1 MALRVLLYMEGDA
14 GEADKNREM
23 KKENSYTHVLKYT
36 GLFGG
41 VQGLNIAITL
51 IRNKFVALLLGPAGM
66 GLVSLFNTV
75 VNFFSQATNLGISFS
90 AVRHISE
97 LFDNGTPEEV
107 AHFVKIVRGW
117 SLLTALAGMLLL
129 AMLGPTLSSSV
140 FSWGNHTLHFILLSP
155 IVAILAITGGETAIL
170 KGARRLKPLAIVQ
183 VVTMVAALAISLPV
197 YYVFGVSGIVP
208 VLVMLATV
216 TMIVTMRFSCRL
228 YPYTI
233 RGAKGVLGEG
243 MEMVR
248 LGVAF
253 VLAGVFGSGAELAI
267 RTFLNLEGDLDI
279 VGLYNAA
286 YMLTITYAGM
296 VFSAMETDYFPRLS
310 AIAADRVATNDTVN
324 RQIEISLLLVSPML
338 VALIVFL
345 PIIMPL
351 LYSSRFMAIVGMAQI
366 AVFSMYFKAIVL
378 PIEYINLAKSDSRS
392 YLAIELFYDVIIVL
406 LIVCF
411 YRRFGLWGT
420 GLALTVAHLLN
431 LIVVLVYAKIRY
443 GFSLSR
449 GAVAYCL
456 AQLPLGVM
464 AYGFTFIG
472 TTWMQWTAEIAIVV
486 ASCAISLYIIAY
498 KKTSLWNKLKNKI
511 SHHA

>member
-1 MALRVLLYMEGDA
+1 
-14 GEADKNREM
+14 
-23 KKENSYTHVLKYT
+23 
-36 GLFGG
+36 
-41 VQGLNIAITL
+41 
-51 IRNKFVALLLGPAGM
+51 
-66 GLVSLFNTV
+66 
-75 VNFFSQATNLGISFS
+75 
-90 AVRHISE
+90 
-97 LFDNGTPEEV
+97 
-107 AHFVKIVRGW
+107 
-117 SLLTALAGMLLL
+117 
-129 AMLGPTLSSSV
+129 
-140 FSWGNHTLHFILLSP
+140 
-155 IVAILAITGGETAIL
+155 
-170 KGARRLKPLAIVQ
+170 
-183 VVTMVAALAISLPV
+183 
-197 YYVFGVSGIVP
+197 
-208 VLVMLATV
+208 
-216 TMIVTMRFSCRL
+216 MI
-228 YPYTI
+228 
-233 RGAKGVLGEG
+233 
-243 MEMVR
+243 
-248 LGVAF
+248 
-253 VLAGVFGSGAELAI
+253 
-267 RTFLNLEGDLDI
+267 
-279 VGLYNAA
+279 
-286 YMLTITYAGM
+286 
-296 VFSAMETDYFPRLS
+296 FSAMETDYFPRLS

-345 PIIMPL
+345 PFIMPL

-392 YLAIELFYDVIIVL
+392 YLAIEFFYDVIIVL

-456 AQLPLGVM
+456 AQLPLGIM

-472 TTWMQWTAEIAIVV
+472 TAWAQWTAEIAIVA

-511 SHHA
+511 SRHA